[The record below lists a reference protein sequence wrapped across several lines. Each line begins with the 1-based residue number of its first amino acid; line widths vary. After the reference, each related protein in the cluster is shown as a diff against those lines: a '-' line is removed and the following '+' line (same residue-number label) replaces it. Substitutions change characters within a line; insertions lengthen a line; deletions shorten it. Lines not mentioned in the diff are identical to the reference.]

1 MQNIDG
7 ELYRTNIFYRDLID
21 KIHANEMAW
30 QKRKFELEQQIR
42 QRQAECERLQAE
54 LDFRRRRVFGYANQI
69 PYQSMTP
76 IGQTQYKTSFSDMQ
90 NNFVRYWSAPVQKP
104 PAKPQLTAEQQ
115 EQIRRVFHSAVSA
128 AAHFSKPRAPIVSL
142 VFDGLG
148 VMTADN
154 LLDAA
159 KTAASIADTIDQLTA
174 ADPKNYQDNEKD
186 ESPNQPVTP

>member
-1 MQNIDG
+1 
-7 ELYRTNIFYRDLID
+7 
-21 KIHANEMAW
+21 
-30 QKRKFELEQQIR
+30 
-42 QRQAECERLQAE
+42 
-54 LDFRRRRVFGYANQI
+54 
-69 PYQSMTP
+69 MTP
-76 IGQTQYKTSFSDMQ
+76 ISQTQYKTSFSDMQ

-128 AAHFSKPRAPIVSL
+128 AAHFSKSSAPAASL

-148 VMTADN
+148 IMTAGN

-174 ADPKNYQDNEKD
+174 ADSKNHQDNEKGD
-186 ESPNQPVTP
+186 ALNPTAAP

>member
-1 MQNIDG
+1 MQNINS
-7 ELYRTNIFYRDLID
+7 ELYRTNIFYRDLVD
-21 KIHANEMAW
+21 KMLANEKEL
-30 QKRKFELEQQIR
+30 QIRQLELEQQIR
-42 QRQAECERLQAE
+42 QRQTERDRLQAE

-76 IGQTQYKTSFSDMQ
+76 ISQTQYKTSFTDMQ

-128 AAHFSKPRAPIVSL
+128 AAHFSKPSAPIISL

-148 VMTADN
+148 IMTAGN

-159 KTAASIADTIDQLTA
+159 KTAASIADTIDQLTTTA
-174 ADPKNYQDNEKD
+174 LKNYQNNKKGEA
-186 ESPNQPVTP
+186 PNQPAAP

>member
-1 MQNIDG
+1 MQNING
-7 ELYRTNIFYRDLID
+7 ELYRTNIFYRDLVD
-21 KIHANEMAW
+21 KMLANEKE
-30 QKRKFELEQQIR
+30 QQIRQLELERQIR

-76 IGQTQYKTSFSDMQ
+76 ISQTQYKSSFTDMQ
-90 NNFVRYWSAPVQKP
+90 DNFVRYWSAPVQKP
-104 PAKPQLTAEQQ
+104 PAKPQSTAEQQ
-115 EQIRRVFHSAVSA
+115 EQIRRAFHSAVSA
-128 AAHFSKPRAPIVSL
+128 AAHFSKPSAPAVSL

-148 VMTADN
+148 IMTAGN

-174 ADPKNYQDNEKD
+174 ADPKNNQDNEKG
-186 ESPNQPVTP
+186 ESPNPPSAL

>member
-1 MQNIDG
+1 MQNINS
-7 ELYRTNIFYRDLID
+7 ELYRTNIFYRDLVD
-21 KIHANEMAW
+21 KMLANEKE
-30 QKRKFELEQQIR
+30 QKIRQLELEQQLR

-54 LDFRRRRVFGYANQI
+54 LDFRKSRVFGYANQI

-76 IGQTQYKTSFSDMQ
+76 ISQTQYKTSFSDMQ

-104 PAKPQLTAEQQ
+104 QLTAEQQ
-115 EQIRRVFHSAVSA
+115 EQIRRAFHLAVGA
-128 AAHFSKPRAPIVSL
+128 AAHFSKPSAPVASL

-148 VMTADN
+148 IMTAGN

-174 ADPKNYQDNEKD
+174 AGPKNNQDNEKG
-186 ESPNQPVTP
+186 ESPNPPPSL